1 MKLKSKILFTVFVGL
16 SSYLYAQPTLLGIE
30 ENNSDIQK
38 IIRASDIQRNEY
50 QSESLALYQGNGR
63 FGCSY
68 GALGLHNRPDQSDT
82 YGNTEYRHIK
92 YWFRGAFN
100 ADYLLP
106 LTKIYWESE
115 PENIEKYSQHQSFY
129 DGTLCT
135 KYESKQYQVETTTWF
150 DPVDRDLAGIKIR
163 VKGEAPCIIIK
174 PVLTKHSYSYNQIIE
189 QHYTINRHNDL
200 WDITLSCGNAS
211 THFFVKTTA
220 DLVSEDSCLRIRLK
234 QGENIILLSVNSSKP
249 VTVSESIDR
258 TVEWW
263 HKKWE
268 SSGCLKLPDVEA
280 QNMWVRSMAL
290 ILSAYNDDGLGFT
303 PPCAYTGNG
312 WPFSFPQD
320 ISYIHP
326 VFLATGNLDIAKAMI
341 EYCVKRIPGM
351 EAYTKKLYGVG
362 GLFIPW
368 EYPYGP
374 LEGYHEPV
382 PIIFEYEIHNSGY
395 MARMAYETAA
405 FVNDEN
411 WTKQYA
417 VPLIREI
424 ALFYKNICTKGDDG
438 FWHLYVT
445 PSMGQDEMGGSNQ
458 KDYLCA
464 LFSAKY
470 CFQKAIEYG
479 LDEDGTYSKILK
491 DGLNFPGLLSDRGFY
506 YTCAGSGEQDF
517 GKQKHP
523 VQLNDLAYLPI
534 YGSAQNPSITAYNL
548 RYEITQNAKKPFF
561 HGWTLGEFLLAGSR
575 LGNVEQW
582 LKDWNNLRESDYVDK
597 DWIQIYETS
606 GSHTTSF
613 YSTSNGLLAQSL
625 LNNLVSDW
633 FGKLEIAKCN
643 PWKGECRLYNIY
655 SILGVKIN
663 GSISPEKINLELT
676 AWKDCA
682 FELNGIQI
690 SMKKGET
697 KKIIKS

>member
-1 MKLKSKILFTVFVGL
+1 MFQMNKTLQLLFLFLSICFSVSGKSSKN
-16 SSYLYAQPTLLGIE
+16 E
-30 ENNSDIQK
+30 SDIEK
-38 IIRASDIQRNEY
+38 IIRSSDIQRDVY
-50 QSESLALYQGNGR
+50 QSVGLNLYQGNGR

-68 GALGLHNRPDQSDT
+68 NALGLHDRPNLSDE
-82 YGNTEYRHIK
+82 YGNTEYMHIDH
-92 YWFRGAFN
+92 WFRGKVTV
-100 ADYLLP
+100 DYLVP
-106 LTKIYWESE
+106 MAKIFWDSD
-115 PENIEKYSQHQSFY
+115 PKNIRKYSQHQSFF

-135 KYESKQYQVETTTWF
+135 KIETEKNQVETTTWF
-150 DPVDRDLAGIKIR
+150 DPVDRNLAGIRIQL
-163 VKGEAPCIIIK
+163 KGEAPCITLK
-174 PVLTKHSYSYNQIIE
+174 PITAENPYYYNPYNQMVG
-189 QHYTINRHNDL
+189 QRYTFNRQNDT
-200 WDITLSCGNAS
+200 WDITLFCGNTT
-211 THFFVKTTA
+211 THIFMRTNAV
-220 DLVSEDSCLRIRLK
+220 VEQNDSCLHIRLN
-234 QGENIILLSVNSSKP
+234 QGENNIILSVNSSKP
-249 VTVSESIDR
+249 ATVSESLNR

-263 HKKWE
+263 HKKWK
-268 SSGCLKLPDVEA
+268 SSGCLKLPDIEA

-290 ILSAYNDDGLGFT
+290 ILSTYNDDGLGFS

-320 ISYIHP
+320 YSYIHP
-326 VFLATGNLDIAKAMI
+326 IFIATGNLNIAKAMI
-341 EYCVKRIPGM
+341 EYCAERIPGM

-395 MARMAYETAA
+395 VARMAYETAA

-424 ALFYKNICTKGDDG
+424 ALFYRNICTKGDDG
-438 FWHLYVT
+438 HWHLFVT

-464 LFSAKY
+464 LFSAQY
-470 CFQKAIEYG
+470 CFQRAIDYG
-479 LDEDGTYSKILK
+479 LDEDGTYQKILS

-506 YTCAGSGEQDF
+506 YTCAGSGKQDF

-523 VQLNDLAYLPI
+523 VQLNDLSYLPI
-534 YGSAQNPSITAYNL
+534 HTSAQAPSVTAYNL
-548 RYEITQNAKKPFF
+548 RYEITQDAKKPMFY
-561 HGWTLGEFLLAGSR
+561 GWTLGEFLLAGSR

-582 LKDWNNLRESDYVDK
+582 LNDWNNAKPADYVDK

-606 GSHTTSF
+606 GAHTMPF
-613 YSTSNGLLAQSL
+613 YSTTNGLFAQSL
-625 LNNLVSDW
+625 LNNLVCDW

-663 GSISPEKINLELT
+663 GSISSEKTNLELT
-676 AWKDCA
+676 AWKDCS
-682 FELNGIQI
+682 FELNGTQI
-690 SMKKGET
+690 NMKKNDF
-697 KKIIKS
+697 KKITK